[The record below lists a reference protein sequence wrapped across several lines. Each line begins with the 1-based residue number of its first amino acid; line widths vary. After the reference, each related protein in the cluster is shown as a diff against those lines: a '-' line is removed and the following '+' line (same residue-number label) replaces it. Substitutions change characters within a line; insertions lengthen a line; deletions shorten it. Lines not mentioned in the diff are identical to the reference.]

1 MAHDTTKSNKNYGWK
16 LVPHK
21 AFNKVDPMIL
31 SQMKPLPKLERK
43 DYKEYLRNNDINYD
57 F

>member
-1 MAHDTTKSNKNYGWK
+1 MAANKLYGWK

-21 AFNKVDPMIL
+21 AFNKVDPVIL
-31 SQMKPLPKLERK
+31 SQMKPLPKLERR
-43 DYKEYLRNNDINYD
+43 DYKEYLRNNDINYE